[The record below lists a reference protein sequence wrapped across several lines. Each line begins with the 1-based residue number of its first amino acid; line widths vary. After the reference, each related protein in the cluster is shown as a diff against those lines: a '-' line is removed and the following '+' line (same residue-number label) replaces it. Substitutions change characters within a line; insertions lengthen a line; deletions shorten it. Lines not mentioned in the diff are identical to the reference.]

1 MKIASWNVNSIR
13 IRIEHVADWLR
24 DAEPDV
30 LALQE
35 LKATSEQVP
44 VDVLEACG
52 YTVAVAGQKGFNGVA
67 LVSRYPL
74 EDVVTGLPGN
84 DRDDAARYI
93 EAWVDAPEGR
103 GVRVGCIYLPNGNPV
118 ESPKFPYKLDWMV
131 HLQGQARRLLELEE
145 AVVLAGDFN
154 VCPTD
159 HDLADP
165 ASMQDDALCRPE
177 SRARFRSL
185 LHLGYTDAYRDLH
198 PESEEVYTYWDY
210 GRAFDDNRGLRID
223 HLLLSPQAAD
233 RLETC
238 DVDIR
243 PRTRKRPSDHAP
255 IWCVLA

>member
-44 VDVLEACG
+44 VDMLEACG
-52 YTVAVAGQKGFNGVA
+52 YNVAVAGQKGFNGVA

-118 ESPKFPYKLDWMV
+118 DSPKFPYKLDWMA
-131 HLQGQARRLLELEE
+131 HLQAQAQRLLELEE

-159 HDLADP
+159 RDLADP

-177 SRARFRSL
+177 SRAQFRSL

-198 PESEEVYTYWDY
+198 PASEEVYTYWDY